1 MSKLLTIAKFE
12 YKMQIKRAAGWLVLF
27 FVLVSS
33 MAECLPTSANIARL
47 EFIEDI
53 HYYVR
58 RVFSLDGLLL
68 LFGILFLVAS
78 RLVDDRKS
86 QRRDLF
92 MAAPVGKANY
102 ICGKLLGNLLFALTL
117 MYLLLVLSLCGFMIF
132 SRLNTSP
139 DSYISAIVDVSLYSI
154 LPSTFFIVANSL
166 MLSEIMDTRLVYLFF
181 SVLFL
186 VNVFSTNTAEAMPF
200 YIFTQGDLAKLIW
213 QHPKFSEIN
222 MKSAYL
228 NLLFMLGSGIFAI
241 VIVAAKRRF
250 WREGFVSAATCGRY
264 KSDNEV

>member
-1 MSKLLTIAKFE
+1 MRMCIAWEEKCMSKLLTVAKFE
-12 YKMQIKRAAGWLVLF
+12 YKMQIKRTAGWLVLF
-27 FVLVSS
+27 FVLVLS

-68 LFGILFLVAS
+68 LFGILFLTAS

-86 QRRDLF
+86 HRRDLF
-92 MAAPVGKANY
+92 MAAPIGKASY
-102 ICGKLLGNLLFALTL
+102 LGGKLLGNLLFALTL

-132 SRLNTSP
+132 SRSDTP
-139 DSYISAIVDVSLYSI
+139 FYSYISAIVDVSLYLI
-154 LPSTFFIVANSL
+154 LPSAFFIVASSL
-166 MLSEIMDTRLVYLFF
+166 MLSEVVDTRLLYLLY

-186 VNVFSTNTAEAMPF
+186 VNVFFTNTAEAMPF

-213 QHPKFSEIN
+213 QHPKFPEIN
-222 MKSAYL
+222 MQSVCF
-228 NLLFMLGSGIFAI
+228 NLLFMLGSG
-241 VIVAAKRRF
+241 VAATVLVAVKRRF
-250 WREGFVSAATCGRY
+250 WREVW
-264 KSDNEV
+264 K